1 MTDEWDSQNEIWSIN
16 CWLILFLRHY
26 QINTAVP
33 RSSSMSNRSNL
44 HLPPFFSSL
53 FSSLYPLLNP
63 GGWRHSAQHSRIHAF
78 TQDDLFRTNCVHY
91 TRRESE
97 REREQTLFLSCEIK
111 TLCMFAGPAGGHT
124 HSQHTSLRLSAQRIT
139 FIKDSLK
146 TTEVEDGQNSFLY
159 LVLPCLVF

>member
-1 MTDEWDSQNEIWSIN
+1 MKSDPSIVDWFCFWDIIKSMPQFPGHQACQTDLTFI
-16 CWLILFLRHY
+16 F
-26 QINTAVP
+26 
-33 RSSSMSNRSNL
+33 
-44 HLPPFFSSL
+44 PFFSSL

-146 TTEVEDGQNSFLY
+146 TTEAEDGQNSFLY